1 MEEEITLSNEQAST
15 FNLIKN
21 TNVNVFIQG
30 QAGTGKSYFIKYL
43 KENCKKDMLFLAPTA
58 IAAMNIGGSTI
69 HSFFML
75 PPSDFITD
83 EDLHKADKYRFKM
96 NSILKYIDIIVI
108 DEISMIRP
116 DMLDCIDLLLKKAK
130 NNFNDP
136 FGGIQMVLIGDLYQL
151 PPVISTEAK
160 QLFVETYETDDP
172 YFFDAEAYK
181 EAQFLKVEFKT
192 VFRQSDPTL
201 LDNLSKI
208 RKNQANILTL
218 DYFNRCKI
226 SNKTEL
232 DNAVTITPY
241 KNVTEKINKDK
252 LQALKGT
259 KNIYKAKLDGFFET
273 ASKNNMPAPEE
284 LELKEGALVIFNK
297 NSDLWYNGSVGI
309 IKKCYKK
316 YVKVTLLSNNIDV
329 EVFPEVWE
337 SYKYDIDKKTKEVI
351 KTKTG
356 EFKQLPL
363 QLGYALTIHKAQG
376 KTLDKVNIDMS
387 HGAFAHGQLY
397 VALSRTR
404 HKEDMNI
411 KTPIKLKD
419 IIISKRIVEYMK
431 DIK

>member
-1 MEEEITLSNEQAST
+1 MEEITLSKEQLDT

-21 TNVNVFIQG
+21 TKINVFIQG
-30 QAGTGKSYFIKYL
+30 QAGTGKSYFINYL
-43 KENCKKDMLFLAPTA
+43 RDHCKKDMLFLAPTA
-58 IAAMNIGGSTI
+58 IAAMNIDGSTI

-83 EDLHKADKYRFKM
+83 DDLKKADKYRFKM
-96 NSILKYIDIIVI
+96 NSIIKRTDLIVI
-108 DEISMIRP
+108 DEVSMIRP
-116 DMLDCIDLLLKKAK
+116 DILDSIDLLLRKAR

-136 FGGIQMVLIGDLYQL
+136 FGGIQMILIGDLYQL
-151 PPVISTEAK
+151 PPVISNEAK
-160 QLFVETYETDDP
+160 ELFIETYETDDP
-172 YFFDAEAYK
+172 YFFDSIAYK
-181 EAQFLKVEFKT
+181 ESQFFKIEFKT
-192 VFRQSDPTL
+192 VFRQLDKVL

-208 RKNQANILTL
+208 RTNNATLATL
-218 DYFNRCKI
+218 DYFNKCKI
-226 SNKTEL
+226 SNKQEL

-241 KNVTEKINKDK
+241 RNVTEKINNEKIK
-252 LQALKGT
+252 ALTGDINK
-259 KNIYKAKLDGFFET
+259 YKAKLDGFFET
-273 ASKNNMPAPEE
+273 ANKNNMPAPLE

-297 NSDLWYNGSVGI
+297 NSDLWINGSLGI
-309 IKKCYKK
+309 VTKCLKR
-316 YVKVTLLSNNIDV
+316 YVKVKLLSSNTIVDV
-329 EVFPEVWE
+329 YPEIWE
-337 SYKYDIDKKTKEVI
+337 SYKYDINKKTKEVT

-404 HKEDMNI
+404 NKEDMNI
-411 KTPIKLKD
+411 KTPLRLKD